1 MGIFSV
7 NAGIGRWD
15 DGGLTPVQAI
25 VDTGSTHSMFPAS
38 LLSQMGV
45 EPLEYGQYGLA
56 DGSVVEFGF
65 GMANIGI
72 EGRQLPCPVIFGPND
87 QYLLGATTLEIF
99 TLKVDPAEE
108 RLVPKKLHA
117 RIRLTA
123 E

>member
-1 MGIFSV
+1 M
-7 NAGIGRWD
+7 
-15 DGGLTPVQAI
+15 
-25 VDTGSTHSMFPAS
+25 VDTGSIHSMFPAS

-72 EGRQLPCPVIFGPND
+72 EGRELPCPVIFGPDD
-87 QYLLGATTLEIF
+87 QYLLGATALEIF
-99 TLKVDPAEE
+99 TMQVDPVGE
-108 RLVPKKLHA
+108 RLVPKKLRA
-117 RIRLTA
+117 RIRLTS